1 MKKFRIILYSLL
13 LIGISCAVQAQEISN
28 WRSELSKQ
36 LPYLGHRNWIVITD
50 MAYPLQA
57 KEGIMVWYANEPY
70 QEVLSYVKQSI
81 DRSPHVYAHVYQDK
95 ELSLLNEKLCPG
107 IAAFKQECASV
118 FGHTKVQSMD
128 HEQLI
133 ARLDDISEKFQVLII
148 KTNLT
153 LPYTTTFFELDCK
166 YWNAE
171 KQKQL
176 ENGM

>member
-1 MKKFRIILYSLL
+1 MKKIRIIFYSLL
-13 LIGISCAVQAQEISN
+13 FIGISCAVWAQEIPD
-28 WRSELSKQ
+28 WRSELSKR
-36 LPYLGHRNWIVITD
+36 LPYLGHRNWIVIAD
-50 MAYPLQA
+50 MAYPLQT
-57 KEGIMVWYANEPY
+57 KEGITVWYANEPY
-70 QEVLSYVKQSI
+70 TDVVMYVKHLI
-81 DRSPHVYAHVYQDK
+81 DNSPHVYAHIYQDK

-118 FGHTKVQSMD
+118 FGHAEVKSLE

-133 ARLDDISEKFQVLII
+133 DRLDDVSGQFQVLII

-176 ENGM
+176 EKGM